1 MHRVRKQIGL
11 TDRLMNSCGEVGIT
25 VAVLD
30 TGIGYH
36 PDFGRR
42 ILNFRD
48 FLYGRFA
55 SYDDSGHGTHVAGC
69 IAGDGFASNGKHKG
83 MAPHSRLLIGKV
95 LDSQGDGNIEEMI
108 NGIEWVL
115 ENKARYD
122 VRILNISIGM
132 SDNTSKER
140 MNRLLKAVDTAWC
153 EGLIVVCAAGNMGPD
168 LMSLSPI
175 GAIQKVITVGC
186 NEAGYFG
193 NRKNLCE
200 HYSGR
205 GPSPFAIKKPDIVA
219 PGTDIVSC
227 NLNVEQRGSKYQN
240 AYIAKSGTSMST
252 PIVSG
257 ALALLIQ
264 KYPYYNNEQAK
275 SKLLRSAVDLEQP
288 WSKQGHGL
296 LHVGQLLV

>member
-1 MHRVRKQIGL
+1 MHRVRKQVGL
-11 TDRLMNSCGEVGIT
+11 TDRLMISCGGTSIT

-36 PDFGRR
+36 PDFDGRV
-42 ILNFRD
+42 LAFRD
-48 FLYGRFA
+48 FLHNRYPD
-55 SYDDSGHGTHVAGC
+55 YDDSGHGTHVAGC
-69 IAGDGFASNGKHKG
+69 IAGSGYASNGKHKG
-83 MAPHSRLLIGKV
+83 MAPNSKLLIGKV
-95 LDSQGDGNIEEMI
+95 LDQQGDGNIEEMI

-115 ENKARYD
+115 ENKKRYN

-132 SDNTSKER
+132 SDTTGKER
-140 MNRLLKAVDTAWC
+140 MNRLLKAVDTAWN
-153 EGLIVVCAAGNMGPD
+153 EGLIVVCAAGNTGPD
-168 LMSLSPI
+168 LMTLSPI

-193 NRKNLCE
+193 NRKYLCE

-227 NLNVEQRGSKYQN
+227 NVGIQYRGNKYRN

-252 PIVSG
+252 PIISG
-257 ALALLIQ
+257 ALALLLQ

-275 SKLLRSAVDLEQP
+275 SKLLRSATDLKQA
-288 WSKQGHGL
+288 WNKQGHGL
-296 LHVGQLLV
+296 LNAERLLE